1 MAKPVKTFLV
11 LIMAASLWFAGC
23 SGRPAKKTRK
33 LVGETGKTETSGGVE
48 TMFSLKSPVFE
59 DKQTMPAKYANKGV
73 AGGQNISIPLA
84 WENVPEGTKSFAIAM
99 IDRHPI
105 ANNWVHW
112 LVVDIPTEVTSLP
125 EGASNTSKMPAG
137 SKELFTT
144 YGSKGYGGPQPPSG
158 SGVHDYEVTIYAL
171 RTERLGLT
179 EKVPLNAFLSAV
191 KENALGTAKL
201 VGKFSR

>member
-1 MAKPVKTFLV
+1 MAKPIRGFLV

-23 SGRPAKKTRK
+23 SGRPAKKARK
-33 LVGETGKTETSGGVE
+33 LVGETGKTEISGNIK
-48 TMFSLKSPVFE
+48 TMFKVKSLAFE
-59 DKQTMPAKYANKGV
+59 DKQIMPAKYANKGV

-112 LVVDIPTEVTSLP
+112 LIVDIPCEVTSLS
-125 EGASNTSKMPAG
+125 EGASNTSEMPAG
-137 SKELFTT
+137 SKELLTT
-144 YGSKGYGGPQPPSG
+144 YGSKSYGGPQPPPG
-158 SGVHDYEVTIYAL
+158 SGVHDYEIAVYAL
-171 RTERLGLT
+171 KTERLGLA
-179 EKVPLNAFLSAV
+179 ERAPLNAFLSAV
-191 KENALGTAKL
+191 KENMLGTAKL